1 MPDTMIPRFKLALAS
16 AALIACVSTA
26 GAQQAPSIANSFG
39 FCAPPAPPPCAGVE
53 DTYAK
58 QTTLDACNVEFRR
71 YINSVLAYRT
81 CVNRELTRFIEA
93 ANAASDR
100 FSCRSAGRAK
110 CK

>member
-1 MPDTMIPRFKLALAS
+1 MMTTRLTLALAF
-16 AALIACVSTA
+16 AGMAVCCSTA
-26 GAQQAPSIANSFG
+26 GAQQAPSVSGSFG
-39 FCAPPAPPPCAGVE
+39 YCAPPAPPPCASTEETFG
-53 DTYAK
+53 K

-71 YINSVLAYRT
+71 YINAVLAYRT